1 MIRNQRGNILSSQ
14 AHAIVIPVNC
24 VGVMGAGLARQF
36 KEKYPELFVRYYN
49 ECMQGKLKEGE
60 CTSIATYIKGK
71 SHQTVFILAAT
82 KGHWKNDSTVEGVR
96 NCIENI
102 LKEVEKHQVSS
113 VAIPAIGCGLG
124 GLDWKD
130 VEPMITETFSAYKK
144 ESTKIVDV
152 YAPH

>member
-60 CTSIATYIKGK
+60 CTSIATYIK
-71 SHQTVFILAAT
+71 
-82 KGHWKNDSTVEGVR
+82 WKNDSTVEGVR